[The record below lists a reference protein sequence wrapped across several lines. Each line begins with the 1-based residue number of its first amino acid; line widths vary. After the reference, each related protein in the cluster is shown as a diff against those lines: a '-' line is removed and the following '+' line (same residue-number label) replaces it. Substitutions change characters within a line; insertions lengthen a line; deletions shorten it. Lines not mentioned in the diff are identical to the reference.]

1 MDYNGLAESRQV
13 AVCTFGELEL
23 DLTSSRHAPR
33 PLGRRS
39 RGVLVEGSG
48 KGVANEFMNGAYIT
62 TNMELQALVNIISYN

>member
-13 AVCTFGELEL
+13 AVCIFGELEL
-23 DLTSSRHAPR
+23 DLALASSRHD
-33 PLGRRS
+33 RRS

-48 KGVANEFMNGAYIT
+48 KGVANEFMNGTDIT